1 MKWPIKKKEHILVEK
16 KRKRGT
22 ANKKQQPYFL
32 KRKKE
37 EAGNVSEERV
47 KGWIH
52 VIRVS
57 TRYNPTEPT
66 ATWQGKRRSWTKT
79 EWAVSWN
86 IETTT
91 PHLYI
96 VNERY
101 NSRNQRASEEREKR
115 KEKKM
120 NEKKQQLAQPQT
132 LTQGGPRN
140 RLSIELER
148 TNLVHR
154 YKWWNKQG

>member
-1 MKWPIKKKEHILVEK
+1 MKWPIKKKEHMVGK

-37 EAGNVSEERV
+37 VAGNVSEERV

-66 ATWQGKRRSWTKT
+66 ATRQGKRRSRTKT
-79 EWAVSWN
+79 ERAVSWN

-91 PHLYI
+91 PHWYI

-101 NSRNQRASEEREKR
+101 NSRNQRAS
-115 KEKKM
+115 KEKKTM
-120 NEKKQQLAQPQT
+120 NEKKRQLAQPQT
-132 LTQGGPRN
+132 LTRGATKSPVYWT
-140 RLSIELER
+140 R
-148 TNLVHR
+148 TNKPCSSLQMM
-154 YKWWNKQG
+154 K

>member
-1 MKWPIKKKEHILVEK
+1 M
-16 KRKRGT
+16 
-22 ANKKQQPYFL
+22 ANKKERTQGGKETK
-32 KRKKE
+32 KRNSKQKTTTLLSEKKE
-37 EAGNVSEERV
+37 EAGNVSEQQV

-52 VIRVS
+52 DTTHLSRQQHG
-57 TRYNPTEPT
+57 RE
-66 ATWQGKRRSWTKT
+66 RRSRTKT

-101 NSRNQRASEEREKR
+101 NSRNQKASKEEKTNKQIMNVDKKR
-115 KEKKM
+115 
-120 NEKKQQLAQPQT
+120 QLAQPQT

-154 YKWWNKQG
+154 YEWWNKQG

>member
-1 MKWPIKKKEHILVEK
+1 MANKKERK

-22 ANKKQQPYFL
+22 ANKKTTTTL
-32 KRKKE
+32 LWKERGGRKCQRT
-37 EAGNVSEERV
+37 AGQRLNTRNPC
-47 KGWIH
+47 
-52 VIRVS
+52 
-57 TRYNPTEPT
+57 TRYNPLEPT
-66 ATWQGKRRSWTKT
+66 ATRQGKRRSRTKT

-101 NSRNQRASEEREKR
+101 NSRNQKASKEEKTN
-115 KEKKM
+115 KQIMNVEKKR
-120 NEKKQQLAQPQT
+120 QLAQPQT

-154 YKWWNKQG
+154 YEWWNKQG